1 VTLPEFLDLAHNN
14 LPVLTTVLA
23 QDLFM
28 KTHQMNIRDLID
40 TVLDETDRVYEFN
53 LVQGRT
59 TFNIKFNHGVD
70 KQNDLTVN

>member
-1 VTLPEFLDLAHNN
+1 MTLPEFLDLAHNN

-59 TFNIKFNHGVD
+59 TFKIKFNQWVD

>member
-1 VTLPEFLDLAHNN
+1 MTLPEFLDLAHYN

-28 KTHQMNIRDLID
+28 KTHQMNGHALID
-40 TVLDETDRVYEFN
+40 NILDETDRVYEFN
-53 LVQGRT
+53 LVQGRNS
-59 TFNIKFNHGVD
+59 FKIKFNQWVD